1 MQTQLDF
8 YKSLVDNLFDG
19 VYFVDTERRIT
30 YWNRGAERITGYQA
44 DQVVGK
50 FCRDNL
56 LNHCTE
62 NGEELCL
69 NKCPLTKC
77 ITSGKETEAEVF
89 LHHADGH
96 RVPVLIR
103 TSPIRENGQII
114 GAVEIFSNSS
124 RLIQARRR
132 AQEMELMALKD
143 ALTGVANRR
152 AGETRLKAMLLEFK
166 QLQQSFGVL
175 FADIDHFKKIND
187 AYGHDTGDQV
197 LQMVANSL
205 FHNLRQ
211 HDMVCRWGGEEFL
224 IMIRDVDQIQMEQIT
239 NKLLVL
245 TQKARLDTD
254 HERISVTLSIGA
266 TLSQKEDTLEEIT
279 RRADALMYE
288 SKKNGRN
295 RVTFG

>member
-1 MQTQLDF
+1 METQLDF

-19 VYFVDTERRIT
+19 VYFVDTDRRIT
-30 YWNRGAERITGYQA
+30 YWNQGAERITGYQA
-44 DQVVGK
+44 DQVVGR
-50 FCRDNL
+50 FCRDNI

-69 NKCPLTKC
+69 VKCPLTKC
-77 ITSGKETEAEVF
+77 LNSGSETEAEVF

-103 TSPIRENGQII
+103 VSPILENGQII

-124 RLIQARRR
+124 RLMQARRR

-143 ALTGVANRR
+143 TLTGVANRR
-152 AGETRLKAMLLEFK
+152 AGEARVKAILLEFK
-166 QLQQSFGVL
+166 HLQQSFGIL

-187 AYGHDTGDQV
+187 IHGHETGDRV

-205 FHNLRQ
+205 SYNLRED
-211 HDMVCRWGGEEFL
+211 DMVCRWGGEEFL
-224 IMIRDVDQIQMEQIT
+224 IIIRDVDQDKMEKIT
-239 NKLLVL
+239 KKLLIL
-245 TQKARLDTD
+245 TRKARFDT
-254 HERISVTLSIGA
+254 ENGEISVTLSVGA
-266 TLSQKEDTLEEIT
+266 TLSKKGDTIKEIT
-279 RRADALMYE
+279 RRADVLMYE

-295 RVTFG
+295 QATFG